1 MPMTEQNLEK
11 RQIHPSEISLLRDTE
26 KQREKNYFEKNLSQ
40 QGTGS
45 AILYQIAY
53 DNLEIVSETSWRNL
67 RHPQSILE
75 GLRQINKKAE
85 SVSEHLDAVLGPCP
99 SILEHLRNCHG
110 LLRNCLGITSG
121 LLGIA
126 QGFLR
131 DCLGIAK
138 HCLGIAQG
146 LPWDCWGLLRDCL
159 GIALRLLRI
168 AQGLL
173 RDCLG
178 IAKHCLGIAKGLP

>member
-1 MPMTEQNLEK
+1 MVL
-11 RQIHPSEISLLRDTE
+11 IVLLSVLLAIITTCAYPKTAVGYPILGPARTTR
-26 KQREKNYFEKNLSQ
+26 KGCQFNLSQ

-53 DNLEIVSETSWRNL
+53 DNREIVSETSWRNL
-67 RHPQSILE
+67 INPQSILE

-126 QGFLR
+126 QGLLR

-138 HCLGIAQG
+138 HCLGIASG
-146 LPWDCWGLLRDCL
+146 LPWDLQGLPLDCL

-173 RDCLG
+173 RNC
-178 IAKHCLGIAKGLP
+178 

>member
-1 MPMTEQNLEK
+1 MLMTEQNLAK
-11 RQIHPSEISLLRDTE
+11 RLIHPSKLSFLRDTE
-26 KQREKNYFEKNLSQ
+26 KQREKNYFWKNLSQ

-53 DNLEIVSETSWRNL
+53 DNREIVSETSWRNL

-126 QGFLR
+126 QGLLR
-131 DCLGIAK
+131 DCLGIA
-138 HCLGIAQG
+138 G
-146 LPWDCWGLLRDCL
+146 DCL

-168 AQGLL
+168 AWGLL
-173 RDCLG
+173 RNCYRIALG
-178 IAKHCLGIAKGLP
+178 LLGTA